1 MLLGQ
6 FNDNLSKNS
15 CIFVLQLKR
24 LDEQLK
30 RLDERVTETGREF
43 LIFRTLV
50 ENCEL
55 LEIGTIQIRS
65 LITSCSVNLES

>member
-15 CIFVLQLKR
+15 YIFVL
-24 LDEQLK
+24 QLK
-30 RLDERVTETGREF
+30 RLDERVTETGREYF
-43 LIFRTLV
+43 IFRTLV
-50 ENCEL
+50 ENYEL

>member
-24 LDEQLK
+24 LDE
-30 RLDERVTETGREF
+30 RVTETGREYF
-43 LIFRTLV
+43 IFRTLV

>member
-6 FNDNLSKNS
+6 FNDNLRKNS

-24 LDEQLK
+24 LDE
-30 RLDERVTETGREF
+30 RVTETGREYF
-43 LIFRTLV
+43 IFRTLV

-55 LEIGTIQIRS
+55 LEIGTLQIRS

>member
-6 FNDNLSKNS
+6 FSDNLSKNS

-24 LDEQLK
+24 LDEQ
-30 RLDERVTETGREF
+30 VTETEREYF
-43 LIFRTLV
+43 IFRTLV

-65 LITSCSVNLES
+65 LITGCSVNLES